1 MRHLTTSIL
10 VTLAVLLGSAG
21 KSFALPEC
29 PGSPTKSPKVWTSW
43 DNCEGTYTYANGSK
57 YVGEWKDG
65 KKHGQGA
72 LTYVSGN
79 KYVGEYKDGKPWE
92 GTGYEKDGNVAFT
105 YSEGVSKSA
114 N

>member
-1 MRHLTTSIL
+1 MKRLISIVVFCFLL
-10 VTLAVLLGSAG
+10 VS
-21 KSFALPEC
+21 
-29 PGSPTKSPKVWTSW
+29 
-43 DNCEGTYTYANGSK
+43 CEPPQDGHGTYEYDNGTYVGAYKDGNMHGQGTFTTPDGNK

-72 LTYVSGN
+72 YTTVSGN

>member
-1 MRHLTTSIL
+1 MIKIISAAILCLLLVSCGPPQDGHGTREYNNGTYVGEYKDGKRH
-10 VTLAVLLGSAG
+10 GQ
-21 KSFALPEC
+21 
-29 PGSPTKSPKVWTSW
+29 
-43 DNCEGTYTYANGSK
+43 GTYTYPTGDK